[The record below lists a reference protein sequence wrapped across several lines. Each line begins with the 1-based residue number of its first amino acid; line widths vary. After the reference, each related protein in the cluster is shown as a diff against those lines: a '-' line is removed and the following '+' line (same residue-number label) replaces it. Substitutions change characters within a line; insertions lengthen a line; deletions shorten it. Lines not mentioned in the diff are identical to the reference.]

1 MLAGA
6 ELTNHGGDQEVHF
19 LGLSGYSCTLLSQ
32 IQVSGRTW
40 NTQMIPLAM
49 ADAEQIKVFPLSA
62 GSK

>member
-1 MLAGA
+1 MVVIKKFTFLACLA
-6 ELTNHGGDQEVHF
+6 ILVPSYPKF
-19 LGLSGYSCTLLSQ
+19 
-32 IQVSGRTW
+32 QVSGRTW